1 MSLENSGSSDTL
13 APYAVGTTLKLLPH
27 NDPAEPYGGPKYGW
41 PSDEKQDQLSK
52 SSIAHPS
59 SYKPRPPGQKIK
71 GEELTVKVLKLTRDS
86 ATDAPQGPLL
96 LVCQVVKPPH
106 IHKDNGEQVGKG
118 DTIVAEVFDHKLYN
132 TIALPFAPVM
142 SPVYLADSGFSQ
154 LAGIY
159 RRLHQEGK
167 SAADGKVKLT
177 GPSHIAPEYYGNWV
191 IQHFPDNDPGK
202 PPSRYVGAVLRE
214 DVQGPSIESVCL
226 RHERDGLLPLRKIRP
241 HDDLDREIHLDK
253 QTRLELMKQIIHG
266 CVVHKRYHVEHEGPE
281 ARNYVITLRRNG
293 KILKHPQ
300 AVQVNFEYT
309 YLWDLTIWAKS
320 TFPDHKNHLNIS
332 KLPHPL
338 HPIELYDWDSLN
350 DFAGWTPWDWS
361 YGAHMREGMSLI
373 HQWFIRPDVFGPK
386 QEGPRYSLFATFDR
400 INEMTAL
407 TSSLNLHS
415 TGSQRSVGSE
425 HSRSTGLS
433 VRSRARRGEGS
444 GDTQEDDIPEDDDE

>member
-1 MSLENSGSSDTL
+1 MSLEDSASSDPIT
-13 APYAVGTTLKLLPH
+13 AYAVGTTLTLLPH
-27 NDPAEPYGGPKYGW
+27 MNLATPYARWYGW
-41 PSDEKQDQLSK
+41 RGDKEEAESAKNLEHHPSKYTPPAAENKSEQLSLQVLK
-52 SSIAHPS
+52 AIHVI
-59 SYKPRPPGQKIK
+59 G
-71 GEELTVKVLKLTRDS
+71 GEFSHESLRLVCKVLK
-86 ATDAPQGPLL
+86 APSTEL
-96 LVCQVVKPPH
+96 
-106 IHKDNGEQVGKG
+106 DNGERLREENIV
-118 DTIVAEVFDHKLYN
+118 VAEVFDHILYA
-132 TIALPFAPVM
+132 TLVLPFAVM
-142 SPVYLADSGFSQ
+142 RSTYLADSEFYQ
-154 LAGIY
+154 TAGVY
-159 RRLHQEGK
+159 KRLH
-167 SAADGKVKLT
+167 SAGEENVKLT
-177 GPSHIAPEYYGNWV
+177 GPSQMTPEYHGAWV

-350 DFAGWTPWDWS
+350 DFAGWTPWDWTC
-361 YGAHMREGMSLI
+361 GAHMREGMSLM
-373 HQWFIRPDVFGPK
+373 HQWFVQPDVFGPK

-407 TSSLNLHS
+407 TSSLHLHS

-433 VRSRARRGEGS
+433 VRSRGRRGEGS